1 MRHSC
6 PDAKDT
12 LRSNCGGQ
20 WWGTHRTRPSSHT
33 SAANCSTR
41 RGWGHQST
49 RKTCAQVEHHL
60 DPQGGRCEGSEFLG
74 HPLIDPCKRE
84 VPPDKTTLADKTA
97 LAYESFR
104 ISASHS
110 MLARKVVSWTP
121 LASSPMKLG
130 RENTSGRWKRS
141 LPTVMEFPSGY
152 SYVLP
157 LPEDTVA
164 AFISVSRSSAL
175 YESFSFTLRTLASG
189 EGITALRDHRPHVLR
204 RSRPGQTEHKIAWGR
219 A

>member
-1 MRHSC
+1 M
-6 PDAKDT
+6 
-12 LRSNCGGQ
+12 L
-20 WWGTHRTRPSSHT
+20 
-33 SAANCSTR
+33 
-41 RGWGHQST
+41 GWS
-49 RKTCAQVEHHL
+49 HHL
-60 DPQGGRCEGSEFLG
+60 DLHGGRREGSELLG
-74 HPLIDPCKRE
+74 HPVTDACKTV
-84 VPPDKTTLADKTA
+84 VPLDKTTLAC
-97 LAYESFR
+97 ESFR

-130 RENTSGRWKRS
+130 RENTSGRWRRS